1 MDWTWSF
8 DRYAAA
14 AVSLGALAGGLAALG
29 WWIWGGVWLL
39 RRGWARAA
47 LLLPYGLCWSVGVA
61 HRPGVVLLLFVAW
74 LSLETTVP
82 WIRAAR
88 GRVGTAPN
96 PAAAA
101 AALAGAVASAG
112 ALWLGPLPRLPA
124 VLVSDFAGGLALLA
138 FAAGAPIFG
147 IVLWRRVLPSPVS
160 RAAGGAALVLA
171 FDGLYLTPGG
181 LTVLLLGAPMLLQL
195 ARATANALRRRW
207 AASGRRLAAACVW
220 LMALAGLVA
229 FSRFNLALS
238 RSRSET
244 VIEACRRYEKDQGHL
259 PESLEALVPEYLPR
273 VPRAD
278 WTALGSFG
286 YSIGPDPEL
295 TYFAPWPAQVVYSF
309 ETGERHSREKAN
321 GAKQVEPAPRVDT
334 SARRQ
339 LRASVRPTDLPSG
352 GAHERGQAG
361 RSGPRSGRR

>member
-1 MDWTWSF
+1 MDWTWAL

-14 AVSLGALAGGLAALG
+14 AVTLGALAGSLAALG

-61 HRPGVVLLLFVAW
+61 HRPGVLLLLFMAW
-74 LSLETTVP
+74 LSVEATVP
-82 WIRAAR
+82 WLRAAQ
-88 GRVGTAPN
+88 GRVGEAPD
-96 PAAAA
+96 PVA
-101 AALAGAVASAG
+101 AGAAMAGAGASAV
-112 ALWLGPLPRLPA
+112 ALWLGPLPWLPA
-124 VLVSDFAGGLALLA
+124 ALVSVLSGGAAVVA
-138 FAAGAPIFG
+138 FALGATVSAV
-147 IVLWRRVLPSPVS
+147 VLWRRVLRSPVS

-171 FDGLYLTPGG
+171 FDGLDLTPGG
-181 LTVLLLGAPMLLQL
+181 LTLLILGLPMVLQL
-195 ARATANALRRRW
+195 GQATASACGRRW
-207 AASGRRLAAACVW
+207 AASGRRLAAAFVW
-220 LMALAGLVA
+220 LGALASLVA
-229 FSRFNLALS
+229 FSRFNLSLS
-238 RSRSET
+238 RDRSET

-309 ETGERHSREKAN
+309 ETGARHSREKAN

-352 GAHERGQAG
+352 GAHERG
-361 RSGPRSGRR
+361 